1 MRTWLLASAAP
12 PQFPNSQPSSLRGQ
26 TTAIEDHAAK
36 TPPLRHFPPP
46 QAPASAANIGY
57 EVSIS
62 IVKKGF
68 NQEFGMFKNA
78 FHLAIAMAP
87 FLGLAVAAAA
97 RAETPPTFSG
107 PHTHENLS
115 VFLIHGASVEGPV
128 PLTLEEALAKNFVE
142 VRETDTVSQLIIE
155 NKGKEAVFVQAGDI
169 VKGGKQDRVVTASF
183 TLEPS
188 AKPVDVPVYCVEA
201 GRWAPRGSEDS
212 RKFSA
217 SAEMLPTR
225 EAKLAIMSATASIQ
239 RAEPT
244 TTPELSPSPEQRA
257 SAGREHSAGLN
268 REQRIQQTGS
278 AQLPPSAQSEVWRN
292 VSEIQTKLSGKL
304 KANVAASASETSLQL
319 ALESKELAAEQQRY
333 IDALLA
339 VGTSQQDIVGYAI
352 AINGEIA
359 SADVYAS
366 NALFRKLWPRLLK
379 SAATEAISADHDK
392 NAKAP
397 GATDVLAF
405 LAEDAGPDSS
415 VSAPVPGVTRSTKET
430 AEAHDTVTRAANGN
444 FLHRAKVRR

>member
-1 MRTWLLASAAP
+1 MATWLLASAAP
-12 PQFPNSQPSSLRGQ
+12 PQFPIRQPSSLRGR
-26 TTAIEDHAAK
+26 TAALEDYAAK
-36 TPPLRHFPPP
+36 TPPLRPFPPP
-46 QAPASAANIGY
+46 HAPASAPNVGY
-57 EVSIS
+57 ETPIS
-62 IVKKGF
+62 VVKMRF
-68 NQEFGMFKNA
+68 SQEFAVFKHA
-78 FHLAIAMAP
+78 IHFAIAMAP
-87 FLGLAVAAAA
+87 LFGLAVAAAS
-97 RAETPPTFSG
+97 RAETPAKVTG

-115 VFLIHGASVEGPV
+115 IYFIHGPSSSGPV

-183 TLEPS
+183 TLDPG

-225 EAKLAIMSATASIQ
+225 EAKLAMMATASIP
-239 RAEPT
+239 RIE
-244 TTPELSPSPEQRA
+244 TPPNPGLPPLPEQRA
-257 SAGREHSAGLN
+257 NVGRDQIQQ
-268 REQRIQQTGS
+268 QRIV
-278 AQLPPSAQSEVWRN
+278 LPEHRPPNAQSEVWRN
-292 VSEIQTKLSGKL
+292 VSEIQAKLAGKL
-304 KANVAASASETSLQL
+304 KAKVAASDSETSLQL
-319 ALESKELAAEQQRY
+319 ALENKELAAEQQRY
-333 IDALLA
+333 VAALQDAGA
-339 VGTSQQDIVGYAI
+339 SGSDIVGYAI
-352 AINGEIA
+352 AINGKIA

-379 SAATEAISADHDK
+379 TAATEAISAEHDQA
-392 NAKAP
+392 AKAP
-397 GATDVLAF
+397 ATADVIAF
-405 LAEDAGPDSS
+405 LAEDAGKGD

-430 AEAHDTVTRAANGN
+430 AEAHDSVTRAADGH